1 MARLRQTK
9 RLKINVQHC
18 LANNM
23 RAQDVLTTAI
33 RALRS
38 NVSRSVLTIL
48 GIVIGIASVMLM
60 MSVGRS
66 AEGLILNQ
74 VADLGS
80 DLVFVEPSAGDPTAG
95 PPNPFIE
102 QSLELSDMDDLEDS
116 GLFGAVSPTL
126 VSTLPVT
133 RGEENVFAQISG
145 VDEEYLEIFPADLAL
160 GRFFEKSDIESY
172 SRVVVLGKESAEDL
186 FGTEDPIGRRV
197 KAKGV
202 SLRVIGV
209 FDEQGTRFFQNLD
222 QQIVVPVTTMQ
233 RDIMGVDY
241 ISYISMRSIVDID
254 FAKEETRWLMRESH
268 NIDNPEG
275 EAAKD
280 DFFVSSQSDA
290 TEIIG
295 VVGSVLTILLS
306 SIAAVSLIVGGI
318 GIMNI
323 MLVSVTERTREIG
336 LRKSLGAKRNDILQ
350 QFLVEA
356 MLLTLMGGLI
366 GVFFGIVFSVLAGL
380 IARNFIDGWAIQVP
394 MAGIVLG
401 VVVSALVGI
410 IFGVHP
416 ARRAA
421 RLDPIQSLRYE

>member
-1 MARLRQTK
+1 MLSTS
-9 RLKINVQHC
+9 L
-18 LANNM
+18 
-23 RAQDVLTTAI
+23 
-33 RALRS
+33 RALRR
-38 NVSRSVLTIL
+38 NVSRSILTIL

-80 DLVFVEPSAGDPTAG
+80 DLVFVEPSAGDPTGG

-102 QSLELSDMDDLEDS
+102 QSLELEDIDDLEAS
-116 GLFGAVSPTL
+116 GLFNAVSPTL
-126 VSTLPVT
+126 VTTLPVT

-145 VDEEYLEIFPADLAL
+145 VDDEYLQIFPADIAL
-160 GRFFEKSDIESY
+160 GRYFVKSDIDSY
-172 SRVVVLGKESAEDL
+172 ARVAVLGKESAEDL
-186 FGTEDPIGRRV
+186 FGSEDPIGRRI

-202 SLRVIGV
+202 SLKVIGV

-233 RDIMGVDY
+233 RDVMGVDY
-241 ISYISMRSIVDID
+241 VTYISMRAIGDIEY
-254 FAKEETRWLMRESH
+254 AKEETRWLMRESH

-275 EAAKD
+275 DAGKD

-290 TEIIG
+290 TEIVG

-306 SIAAVSLIVGGI
+306 SIAAVSLLVGGI

-336 LRKSLGAKRNDILQ
+336 LRKALGAKRNDILQ

-356 MLLTLMGGLI
+356 MLLTLLGGFI
-366 GVFFGIVFSVLAGL
+366 GVLFGIIFSVLAGL
-380 IARNFIDGWAIQVP
+380 IAGYFLDGWTVQIP

-416 ARRAA
+416 ARSAA